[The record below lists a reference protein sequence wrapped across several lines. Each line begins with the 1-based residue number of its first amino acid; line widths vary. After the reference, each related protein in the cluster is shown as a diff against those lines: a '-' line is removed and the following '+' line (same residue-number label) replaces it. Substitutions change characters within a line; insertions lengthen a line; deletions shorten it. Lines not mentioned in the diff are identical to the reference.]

1 MSPDKYQ
8 LLIKYLLSFEV
19 VHKDFDISDMTLQ
32 DNNPHPLK
40 YVKTNRL
47 APNVHDG
54 QMKLMLADEM
64 SIMLGLLHICSK
76 STKELQDLT
85 RHEGEAQVAVV
96 VAGAAPGNHF
106 FDLSNT
112 FASVDF
118 HLYDPAP
125 RGWDPPLQAKSRR
138 CNQQNVSLYTQPFTL
153 QTAEQWTDKKGYEH
167 VIFLSDF
174 RSGVGPCP
182 SKDSITVDM
191 DTQRQMVI
199 KINPCYS
206 VLKFRP
212 RYYDETDRKAEDY
225 RTLEYFDGTV
235 FLQGYPGNTSIE
247 TRLHVTDPRSVKT
260 YDTQVYQD
268 QLFYHN
274 QVTRNKDKV
283 LFGPDKLD
291 YDNAHARFVEKFL
304 LQYLPFISHIQHD
317 HSGRSKFDHHRL
329 RVLLA
334 KLS

>member
-1 MSPDKYQ
+1 MSRDKYQ
-8 LLIKYLLSFEV
+8 LLVDYLASFER
-19 VHKDFDISDMTLQ
+19 VHKDFDMNDMRLQ
-32 DNNPHPLK
+32 DKSPHPLK

-47 APNVHDG
+47 AQNTHDG
-54 QMKLMLADEM
+54 QMKLLLADEM

-76 STKELQDLT
+76 SETKLQDL
-85 RHEGEAQVAVV
+85 RRYEGAATVAVV

-125 RGWDPPLQAKSRR
+125 RGWDPPLEAKSRR
-138 CNQQNVSLYTQPFTL
+138 SNQNVSLYTQPFTL
-153 QTAEQWTDKKGYEH
+153 QTAGQWTDKKGYEH

-174 RSGVGPCP
+174 RSGAGPFP
-182 SKDSITVDM
+182 SSDSIAVDM
-191 DTQRQMVI
+191 ETQRQMVTI
-199 KINPCYS
+199 MNPCYS

-212 RYYDETDRKAEDY
+212 RYYNETDPKKGDY

-235 FLQGYPGNTSIE
+235 YLQGYPPVTSTE
-247 TRLHVTDPRSVKT
+247 TRLHVTDPRSTKT

-274 QVTRNKDKV
+274 QVSRNKDKV
-283 LFGPDKLD
+283 LYGSDKLS
-291 YDNAHARFVEKFL
+291 YDNAHCRFVEKFL
-304 LQYLPFISHIQHD
+304 LQYLPSISHIEHD
-317 HSGRSKFDHHRL
+317 RSGRSKFDHERL